1 MKYEVT
7 FVGKKT
13 YTVNSWQE
21 SLTKAKDDLKG
32 IHPNMNM
39 EIRELKLKDDN

>member
-13 YTVNSWQE
+13 YIVNSWQE
-21 SLTKAKDDLKG
+21 SLEKAQEDLKL
-32 IHPNMNM
+32 IHSNMNM